1 MARFKSTVQAPLQQ
15 LAALYQDN
23 RLAMGQTTSSS
34 SGGE

>member
-23 RLAMGQTTSSS
+23 RLALGQQTNGS